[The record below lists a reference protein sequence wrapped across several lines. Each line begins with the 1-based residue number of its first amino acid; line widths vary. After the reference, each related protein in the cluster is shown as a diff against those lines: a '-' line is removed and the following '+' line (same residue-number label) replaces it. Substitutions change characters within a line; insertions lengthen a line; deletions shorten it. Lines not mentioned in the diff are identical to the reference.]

1 MNLADIT
8 VVVGVDAVTI
18 QQLEVSL
25 PTWRKNRPELWQCP
39 WIVFADRDSPS
50 LFTGDAWCKI
60 IDVPTIPQTQLVC
73 WPPVGAKV
81 QYETQRAKMVT
92 GHVFIPAMYAKTPW
106 SLKIDTD
113 ALALDSRPW
122 LQGEW
127 FEPDLQGRFNAI
139 VASPWSY
146 AKPKGGGGTVED
158 WARKLEAWGDEVY
171 PGSPRLGLAERIVGN
186 KIIYPRIASWLSV
199 YHVPWLRQL
208 AEACKSCGE
217 YRLPVPSQDTVAH
230 YYAARRG
237 DRIHRT
243 NMKRFGWTNV
253 SHLDDL
259 RAKAA
264 EIMGATTRNALI

>member
-18 QQLEVSL
+18 QQLAVSL
-25 PTWRKNRPELWQCP
+25 PTWRKNRPELWKCP
-39 WIVFADRDSPS
+39 WIVFRDRDQVI
-50 LFTGDAWCKI
+50 LGDVDGFPVNSK
-60 IDVPTIPQTQLVC
+60 LVC
-73 WPPVGAKV
+73 WPPMDTQVK
-81 QYETQRAKMVT
+81 YETQREKMVT
-92 GHVFIPAMYAKTPW
+92 GHIFVPAMYAETPW

-122 LQGEW
+122 IQDEW

-158 WARKLEAWGDEVY
+158 WARKLEAWCDEVY

-264 EIMGATTRNALI
+264 EVMGA